1 MVSIK
6 YHFRKIDLVI
16 YLPIVEN
23 KGKKNLDYLVTFRN
37 RKSGKTQKKRRI
49 SLKDVINM
57 SEIRDNYPQ
66 SIGVYLDSTGRG
78 KNWIPEYLITKNLAN
93 NQEFLSLIETLK
105 P

>member
-6 YHFRKIDLVI
+6 YHFKKIDLVI

-37 RKSGKTQKKRRI
+37 RKSGKTQNKWRI
-49 SLKDVINM
+49 SLKEVINL

-78 KNWIPEYLITKNLAN
+78 KNWNPEYLITKTISN
-93 NQEFLSLIETLK
+93 NQEFLNLIKSLK